1 MQSSHY
7 LDPLEKLGEIVISNT
22 RSEVAINCP
31 WLIYYYYFTL
41 ICLRQASRD
50 TNILWYFYTNISLWT
65 ECRLNGG
72 VKIGGTSPKY
82 LSITEVHVIL
92 QRSSLCLS
100 SLLLLLESDLY
111 KKRSVSLW
119 AKKIKSKP
127 TLWECNIERGN
138 VTSHYHG
145 SKIFGSAQ

>member
-7 LDPLEKLGEIVISNT
+7 LDPLEKLTEIVISNT
-22 RSEVAINCP
+22 ESEVAINCP

-82 LSITEVHVIL
+82 LSVTEVHVIL
-92 QRSSLCLS
+92 QRSSLCFHYYYFLKVICIKNV
-100 SLLLLLESDLY
+100 LFHFGP
-111 KKRSVSLW
+111 KKLKASQPSRSV
-119 AKKIKSKP
+119 
-127 TLWECNIERGN
+127 IERGN

-145 SKIFGSAQ
+145 SKIFGSPQ